1 MNKQNTRMNR
11 KKTVLISSIILLV
24 AAGITVIIFLTE
36 PEAKREGA
44 TKVTAM
50 LVEVLEAER
59 GTFKPEINA
68 TGTVQPS
75 QEVILSPRVN
85 GEIIERSPAFTP
97 GGYVKKGEMLLRI
110 DPSDYKNTLALRK
123 SELQQAIAD
132 LNIEK
137 GRQEIAKSDFRLVED
152 SLSAENR
159 ALVLRDPQLNAIQAR
174 VGAARAAVDQAELE
188 LRRTTIRAPFDAHI
202 VSRMVNIGSQVAP
215 GQDLGRLV
223 GTDEYWIVATVPVSK
238 LPWISFPDNNNPESS
253 EVKIRNHTARED
265 GHSRTGYVY
274 RLIGVLE
281 DQTRLA
287 RILITVPNP
296 LLDSGVPEDL
306 SPLII
311 GSFVEV
317 NIIGNDV
324 ENVVRLN
331 RDYTRK
337 NNTVWVMEGDTLNIK
352 DIRIRFQDARYAY
365 ISEGLEEG
373 EKVVTTNLTTVAEG
387 VSLRTE
393 ENNADSQDIAFEDKE

>member
-11 KKTVLISSIILLV
+11 KKTILITTLILLL

-59 GTFKPEINA
+59 GTFKPGINA

-75 QEVILSPRVN
+75 QEVMLSPRVS

-97 GGYVKKGEMLLRI
+97 GGYVKKGEVLLRI
-110 DPSDYKNTLALRK
+110 DPSDYKNVLALRK
-123 SELQQAIAD
+123 SEMQQAIAD

-137 GRQEIAKSDFRLVED
+137 GRQEVAKSDFQLVQD
-152 SLSAENR
+152 SLSAKNR
-159 ALVLRDPQLNAIQAR
+159 ALVLREPQLNSMQAR
-174 VGAARAAVDQAELE
+174 VDAARASVDQAELE

-202 VSRMVNIGSQVAP
+202 VSRMVNIGSQIAP
-215 GQDLGRLV
+215 GDNLGRLV
-223 GTDEYWIVATVPVSK
+223 GIDEYWIVATVPVSK
-238 LPWISFPDNNNPESS
+238 LPWISFPGIDNPEGS

-265 GHSRTGYVY
+265 GHFRTGYVY
-274 RLIGVLE
+274 RLIGALE

-287 RILITVPNP
+287 RILITVPDP
-296 LLDSGVPEDL
+296 LSSPGVPQKL
-306 SPLII
+306 PPLII

-317 NIIGNDV
+317 NIIGNEV

-337 NNTVWVMEGDTLNIK
+337 NNTVWIMEGDTLNIK
-352 DIRIRFQDARYAY
+352 DINIRFQDARYAY
-365 ISEGLEEG
+365 ISEGLEDG
-373 EKVVTTNLTTVAEG
+373 EKIVTTNLTTVADG

-393 ENNADSQDIAFEDKE
+393 ANSADAQDIASEEKE

>member
-1 MNKQNTRMNR
+1 MNR
-11 KKTVLISSIILLV
+11 KKTFLISSIILLV

-59 GTFKPEINA
+59 GTFKPGINA

-75 QEVILSPRVN
+75 QEVMLSPRVS
-85 GEIIERSPAFTP
+85 GEIIERSMAFTP
-97 GGYVKKGEMLLRI
+97 GGYVNKGEVLLRI
-110 DPSDYKNTLALRK
+110 DPSDYKNALALRK

-137 GRQEIAKSDFRLVED
+137 GRQEIAKSDFSLVED

-159 ALVLRDPQLNAIQAR
+159 ALVLREPQLNAIQAR
-174 VGAARAAVDQAELE
+174 VDAARAAVDQAELE

-223 GTDEYWIVATVPVSK
+223 GIEEYWIVATVPVSK
-238 LPWISFPDNNNPESS
+238 LPWISFPDNDNPQGS

-265 GHSRTGYVY
+265 GHFRTGYVY
-274 RLIGVLE
+274 RLIGALE

-287 RILITVPNP
+287 RILITVPDP
-296 LLDSGVPEDL
+296 LSGSGVPEDL
-306 SPLII
+306 PPLII

-317 NIIGNDV
+317 NILGNDV

-352 DIRIRFQDARYAY
+352 DIKIRFQDARYAY

-393 ENNADSQDIAFEDKE
+393 ENNADSQDIAFDDKE

>member
-1 MNKQNTRMNR
+1 MNR